1 MYNRLNALIRLLA
14 CCLGFNLLFSA
25 CSLALPGAAAPSV
38 LPPTAQAPTD
48 LPATIVPVTETS
60 VPSPTPLRPEGML
73 WVANPA
79 DGNLRLIEPVTGSVA
94 VIIPTGMQPEQV
106 VVGEGAA
113 WALDRVSNRVLRISL
128 ADYSLTAVIPIPQ
141 GVTDCLAVGEGYAW
155 VGITE
160 RPLTN
165 ILLPSEEYH
174 PAGGV
179 LRIDPATNQIN
190 GYAATGPV
198 ADMAAAQG
206 GLWVLARGEVDT
218 PMQKVDPLTL
228 TAQPVRLGGTTDWL
242 LDDSLAVTAD
252 SLWLFS
258 QAYGKLYRA
267 SHTGRLYAEIALGQ
281 HKPVGQAR
289 LLEAQG
295 ALWLAT
301 PWGSLVRV
309 DGGSNRVVSE
319 IELGTPLSA
328 LGVSGGMLWAVSA
341 QDGLAFR
348 FDPAAGQVTAR
359 VELGEKITPTPYVTA
374 TPILRAYLPCE
385 TGPYSRLGV
394 GEKAHTLKEPP
405 LPQRLHKEA
414 GKETDRTGWIQPG
427 ETVLILEGP
436 VCAEDW
442 VWWKV
447 KTLTGGYTGWA
458 TEGDAEDYWLIPDK

>member
-1 MYNRLNALIRLLA
+1 MRLIRLFA
-14 CCLGFNLLFSA
+14 CCLCFSLLFTA
-25 CSLALPGAAAPSV
+25 CSLALPGAAGPAVLSTTEPPPEIAAPTD
-38 LPPTAQAPTD
+38 PPTAT
-48 LPATIVPVTETS
+48 VPVTETP
-60 VPSPTPLRPEGML
+60 VPSPTPLRPEDLL

-94 VIIPTGMQPEQV
+94 VIIPTGMQPSHV
-106 VVGEGAA
+106 VVGEGSA

-141 GVTDCLAVGEGYAW
+141 GVTDSLAVGEGYAW

-165 ILLPSEEYH
+165 ILLPYEEYH

-179 LRIDPATNQIN
+179 LRIDPATNHIT

-228 TAQPVRLGGTTDWL
+228 TAQPVRLGGTADWL
-242 LDDSLAVTAD
+242 LDDSLAVTED

-267 SHTGRLYAEIALGQ
+267 SHTGRLYAEISLGQ
-281 HKPVGQAR
+281 HRPVGQAR
-289 LLEAQG
+289 LLETQG
-295 ALWLAT
+295 ALWLAS

-309 DGGSNRVVSE
+309 DSGSNRVVSE
-319 IELGTPLSA
+319 IDLGVPLSD

-348 FDPAAGQVTAR
+348 FDPAAGQVTGR
-359 VELGEKITPTPYVTA
+359 VELGAKLTPTPIVTA

-385 TGPYSRLGV
+385 IGPYSRLVV
-394 GEKAHTLKEPP
+394 GDRAHTLKEPP

-414 GKETDRTGWIQPG
+414 AKETERTGWIQPG

-447 KTLTGGYTGWA
+447 RTLTGGYTGWA
-458 TEGDAEDYWLIPDK
+458 TEGDEDDYWLIPDK

>member
-1 MYNRLNALIRLLA
+1 MSLIRLFA
-14 CCLGFNLLFSA
+14 CCLSFSLLFTA
-25 CSLALPGAAAPSV
+25 CGLALPGAPAPAV
-38 LPPTAQAPTD
+38 LSTTKPPHTALVETD
-48 LPATIVPVTETS
+48 LPTPSVPVTETP
-60 VPSPTPLRPEGML
+60 VPSPTPLRPEELL

-94 VIIPTGMQPEQV
+94 VIIPTGMQPDQV
-106 VVGEGAA
+106 VVGEGSA
-113 WALDRVSNRVLRISL
+113 WALDRAYNRVLRISL
-128 ADYSLTAVIPIPQ
+128 ADYSLTTVIPIPQ
-141 GVTDCLAVGEGYAW
+141 GVTDCLTVGEGYVW

-165 ILLPSEEYH
+165 ILLPYEEYH
-174 PAGGV
+174 PSGGV
-179 LRIDPATNQIN
+179 LRIDPATNQIT
-190 GYAATGPV
+190 GYTATGPV

-228 TAQPVRLGGTTDWL
+228 TAQPVRLGGTADWL

-267 SHTGRLYAEIALGQ
+267 SHAGRLYAEIELGQ
-281 HKPVGQAR
+281 HKPVGQAYLR
-289 LLEAQG
+289 EVQG
-295 ALWLAT
+295 TLWLAS

-309 DGGSNRVVSE
+309 DSGSNRVVSE
-319 IELGTPLSA
+319 IDLGTPLSG

-341 QDGLAFR
+341 QGGLAFR

-359 VELGEKITPTPYVTA
+359 VELGEKITPTPYLTA

-385 TGPYSRLGV
+385 TGPYSRLAV
-394 GEKAHTLKEPP
+394 GERAHTLKEPP

-414 GKETDRTGWIQPG
+414 GKETERTGWIQPG

-447 KTLTGGYTGWA
+447 RTLTGGYTGWA
-458 TEGDAEDYWLIPDK
+458 TEGDEEDYWLIPDK